1 MKTKKLSLLP
11 FFAFLSAFP
20 GVWAQT
26 TVRVCPD
33 YVEHFEGR
41 GGDRYLAG
49 WEDMREQVL
58 YDGAQIARTRAV
70 ITAVAFRRDCD
81 RNKPFQARKVHRRI
95 LADHCARI
103 PDAISGTFAQN
114 LGPGAVKVFES
125 SRVVFPPQPACA
137 AGPAP
142 FAAVFPFSKPFLYER
157 KKGNL
162 LLDILGKG
170 NPSSWVE
177 WTADAH
183 AQFYGTS
190 GMTAPLGPGCKGKAG
205 EYVDLSVSP
214 YPLKLGGSLS
224 LSFPT
229 NLARPGTL
237 LAWVGAR
244 CDRIGGTPLPLDL
257 AFLGAPGC
265 KLYTSLEILYVLQG
279 SGSGF
284 PGLSL
289 PIPRN
294 PALALAQVYTQ
305 AAATAPGA
313 NQAGLLFTG
322 GVRCLVWPDRRPP
335 TVLNSV
341 FTNSSTASR
350 GSVMRTPV
358 GPVTQFRGTFQ

>member
-1 MKTKKLSLLP
+1 MKMRKRSFFPVPAFFVLLSS
-11 FFAFLSAFP
+11 LS
-20 GVWAQT
+20 AQT
-26 TVRVCPD
+26 TARVCPD

-49 WEDMREQVL
+49 WEDMHEQVL
-58 YDGAQIARTRAV
+58 YDGARIARTRAV

-95 LADHCARI
+95 LADHCAGT
-103 PDAISGTFAQN
+103 PDAISGTFARN

-170 NPSSWVE
+170 TPSAWRE
-177 WTADAH
+177 WIADAH
-183 AQFYGTS
+183 AQSYGTS

-205 EYVDLSVSP
+205 EYVHLSVSP

-224 LSFPT
+224 LSFTT
-229 NLARPGTL
+229 NLAKPGTL

-244 CDRIGGTPLPLDL
+244 CNRLGNTPLPLDL
-257 AFLGAPGC
+257 TFLGATGC
-265 KLYTSLEILYVLQG
+265 KLYTSLEVLFVLQG
-279 SGSGF
+279 SGSGY

-289 PIPRN
+289 PIPGN
-294 PALALAQVYTQ
+294 PALAMAQVFTQ
-305 AAATAPGA
+305 AAAYAPGA
-313 NQAGLLFTG
+313 NPAGLLFTG
-322 GVRCLVWPDRRPP
+322 GVRCLVWPGRRPP

-341 FTNSSTASR
+341 FTNSSAASR
-350 GSVMRTPV
+350 GSIMRTPV

>member
-1 MKTKKLSLLP
+1 MAATKVSMPALLA
-11 FFAFLSAFP
+11 FFAALPALSA
-20 GVWAQT
+20 QT
-26 TVRVCPD
+26 AVRVCPD

-49 WEDMREQVL
+49 WEDMHEQVL

-81 RNKPFQARKVHRRI
+81 STRAFQARKVHRRI

-103 PDAISGTFAQN
+103 PDAISGFFAQN
-114 LGPGAVKVFES
+114 LSPSAVKVFES
-125 SRVVFPPQPACA
+125 TQVVFPPQPACK

-142 FAAVFPFSKPFLYER
+142 FAVVFPFSKPFLYER

-170 NPSSWVE
+170 TPSAWRE
-177 WTADAH
+177 WIADAH

-205 EYVDLSVSP
+205 EYVNLSVSS

-224 LSFPT
+224 LSFST
-229 NLARPGTL
+229 NISKPGTL

-244 CDRIGGTPLPLDL
+244 CDRIAGTPLPLDL

-265 KLYTSLEILYVLQG
+265 KLYTSLEMLYVLQG
-279 SGSGF
+279 SGSGY
-284 PGLSL
+284 PALNL
-289 PIPRN
+289 PIPKN

-305 AAATAPGA
+305 AAAYAPGA
-313 NQAGLLFTG
+313 NPAGLLFTG

-335 TVLNSV
+335 TVLNSA

-350 GSVMRTPV
+350 GSTMRTPV
-358 GPVTQFRGTFQ
+358 GPVTQFRGSFQ